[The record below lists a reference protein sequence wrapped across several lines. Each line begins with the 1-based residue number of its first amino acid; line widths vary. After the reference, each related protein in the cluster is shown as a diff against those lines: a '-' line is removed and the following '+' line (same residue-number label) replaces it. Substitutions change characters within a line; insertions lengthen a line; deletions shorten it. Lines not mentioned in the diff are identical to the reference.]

1 MYTFFQ
7 DLRYAARQ
15 LWKSPGFTIAA
26 VLTLT
31 IGIGA
36 NTAIFSS
43 MDAVVLHPLAVPQ
56 LDHVVT
62 VSEQKDHG
70 DDGMAMLPSVS
81 LANYTD
87 WKQQSRS
94 FEDLAVRTTVDMSLT
109 GAGDAAHVRTAM
121 ASANFFTVMRTPAAV
136 GRVFAESECQPGRDT
151 VAVLNYGFWERR
163 FAGDPAVLGRKI
175 ELNQRE
181 YTVVGVMPKTMQYPS
196 DADIYL
202 PFAPTPAQLANR
214 TARDYNVTGRLR
226 EGVSVK
232 QAQLEMGILAGR
244 LAASYPATN
253 LGRSIKV
260 EPLLTGIN
268 GPYTPLYYRLV
279 LGASLF
285 VLLVVCANVANLQF
299 ARGIAR
305 RPEIAMR
312 TALGASR
319 SRIIRQLL
327 TENMLLGL
335 IGALGGIVF
344 GYAYGRVMLMTMP
357 ERVAR
362 FMAGW
367 DNTSL
372 NGRVLAFSLL
382 LALGAGLVSGIAP
395 AIGALRL
402 NLVDQLKSGAR
413 GTTGPGRKNRLRT
426 IFAVSQIALA
436 VALVIGAT
444 LISKG
449 MYRLLHLADSFEP
462 NKMLTFHVA
471 LPLARYDTSQK
482 QAAWY
487 NDSLAKL
494 RALPGVTHAEATA
507 ALPYSDNGWVQDLTI
522 ENRPAAVGKF
532 QTATRLPVSEGYFS
546 SLRIAILSGRGFTS
560 SDTLDSLPVAVVSQR
575 FVDRYFPGENPI
587 GRRVRMGGSAS
598 KEQWLTIVGI
608 AQETSYATWTD
619 STQPAVYMPVAQ
631 MPPGGITYALMT
643 TGDPLSLAPAA
654 RKALATI
661 DPTLPLDIVMSYAQY
676 LHELLLGLIYAAGSL
691 VFDALIALLL
701 AAIGIFAVMANQVGE
716 RSREIGVRLA
726 MGARREDVLGM
737 VLRRASLVTAMGVC
751 SGLVM
756 AYGLAHLVANLL
768 RGVRPDDVGVFSAI
782 TGTIVLVAMAA
793 SWLPARRASRIDPMV
808 ALRDE

>member
-1 MYTFFQ
+1 MHTFLQ

-36 NTAIFSS
+36 NTAIYSS

-62 VSEQKDHG
+62 LGEQKDHG
-70 DDGMAMLPSVS
+70 DDGLAMLPSVA
-81 LANYTD
+81 LANYAD

-94 FEDLAVRTTVDMSLT
+94 FEDLAVRTSVDMSLT
-109 GAGDAAHVRTAM
+109 GAGDAAHVRTTL
-121 ASANFFTVMRTPAAV
+121 ASANFFTVMRTQAVV
-136 GRVFAESECQPGRDT
+136 GRVFGESECQPGRDS

-163 FAGDPAVLGRKI
+163 FAGDIAVLGRKI
-175 ELNQRE
+175 ELNQHE
-181 YTVVGVMPKTMQYPS
+181 YTVVGVLPKTMQYPS
-196 DADIYL
+196 DVDIFL
-202 PFAPTPAQLANR
+202 PFAPTPQQWANR
-214 TARDYNVTGRLR
+214 SGRDYQVTGRLR

-232 QAQLEMGILAGR
+232 GAQAEMRILGQR
-244 LAASYPATN
+244 LADAYPATN

-260 EPLLTGIN
+260 EPLLVGIN

-327 TENMLLGL
+327 TENMLLGG
-335 IGALGGIVF
+335 IGALGGILF

-362 FMAGW
+362 YMAGW

-382 LALGAGLVSGIAP
+382 LALGAGLISGIAP

-402 NLVDQLKSGAR
+402 NLVDQLKSGSRA
-413 GTTGPGRKNRLRT
+413 TTGPGRKSRLRAV
-426 IFAVSQIALA
+426 FAVSQIALA

-449 MYRLLHLADSFEP
+449 MFRLMHLADSFEP
-462 NKMLTFHVA
+462 NKMLTFRVV
-471 LPLARYDTSQK
+471 LPLTHYDTPQK

-487 NDSLAKL
+487 QDSLTKL
-494 RALPGVTHAEATA
+494 RALPGVTHAEVTS
-507 ALPYSDNGWVQDLTI
+507 ALPYSDNGWTQDLAI
-522 ENRPAAVGKF
+522 ENRPLALGKF

-546 SLRIAILSGRGFTS
+546 ALRIPILSGRGFS
-560 SDTLDSLPVAVVSQR
+560 QSDSLDSLPVAVVSQR
-575 FVDRYFPGENPI
+575 FVERYFPGENPL
-587 GRRVRMGGSAS
+587 GHRLRMGGTAS
-598 KEQWLTIVGI
+598 KEPWLTIVGV
-608 AQETSYATWTD
+608 AHETSYATWTD
-619 STQPAVYMPVAQ
+619 STLPAVYMPVAQ
-631 MPPGGITYALMT
+631 LPPGGITYAVMT
-643 TGDPLSLAPAA
+643 EGDPLALAPAA
-654 RKALATI
+654 RKALASL
-661 DPTLPLDIVMSYAQY
+661 DPTLPLDTVMSYAEY
-676 LHELLLGLIYAAGSL
+676 LHELLIGLIYAAGSL

-726 MGARREDVLGM
+726 MGAQREDVMGM
-737 VLRRASLVTAMGVC
+737 ILRRASWITGIGVC

-756 AYGLAHLVANLL
+756 AYGLARMVANLL
-768 RGVRPDDVGVFSAI
+768 RGVRPDDLGVFAAI
-782 TGTIVLVAMAA
+782 TATIVLVAMAA